1 MKTAPALSV
10 QDRQSRLKPSERF
23 ARAISWI
30 GHPLVFVTVSV
41 GLVISARLPNRTG
54 FIILLTLFVSVI
66 LPTAILLFG
75 GVRSGRWSDADVSVR
90 AQRIRFYPIAI
101 PISAVG
107 VVAMWFLNAP
117 GFVLRGALVTVA
129 LFIVAGIVNLRSKL
143 SLHALFAVYC
153 TTILFRVRP
162 DFGLIALALALLVS
176 WSRLYLERHEPAEMI
191 IGTLIGLAGGIA
203 TAWWP

>member
-10 QDRQSRLKPSERF
+10 QDGQLRLKPSGRF

-41 GLVISARLPNRTG
+41 GLVISARISNRTG

-101 PISAVG
+101 PI
-107 VVAMWFLNAP
+107 W
-117 GFVLRGALVTVA
+117 
-129 LFIVAGIVNLRSKL
+129 SKL
-143 SLHALFAVYC
+143 G
-153 TTILFRVRP
+153 
-162 DFGLIALALALLVS
+162 DLLR
-176 WSRLYLERHEPAEMI
+176 WRI
-191 IGTLIGLAGGIA
+191 KQITLSG
-203 TAWWP
+203 

>member
-1 MKTAPALSV
+1 MKTAPALAMH
-10 QDRQSRLKPSERF
+10 DRRSRLKRGERF

-54 FIILLTLFVSVI
+54 FVILLTLFVSVI

-107 VVAMWFLNAP
+107 VAAMWFLSAP
-117 GFVLRGALVTVA
+117 DFVLRGALVTVVV
-129 LFIVAGIVNLRSKL
+129 FIVAGIANLRSKL

-162 DFGLIALALALLVS
+162 EFGLIALALALLVS
-176 WSRLYLERHEPAEMI
+176 WSRLYLGRHGPAEMI

-203 TAWWP
+203 TAW

>member
-10 QDRQSRLKPSERF
+10 HDRQSHLKPSERF

-41 GLVISARLPNRTG
+41 GLVISARLPNRAG
-54 FIILLTLFVSVI
+54 FVILVTLFVSVI

-90 AQRIRFYPIAI
+90 AQRIHFYPIVI

-107 VVAMWFLNAP
+107 VAAMWLLSAP
-117 GFVLRGALVTVA
+117 GFLLRGALVTVVV
-129 LFIVAGIVNLRSKL
+129 FIVAGIVNLRSKL

-162 DFGLIALALALLVS
+162 DFGLIALALALLVF
-176 WSRLYLERHEPAEMI
+176 WSRLYLRRHGPAEMI
-191 IGTLIGLAGGIA
+191 IGTLIGLAGGIV